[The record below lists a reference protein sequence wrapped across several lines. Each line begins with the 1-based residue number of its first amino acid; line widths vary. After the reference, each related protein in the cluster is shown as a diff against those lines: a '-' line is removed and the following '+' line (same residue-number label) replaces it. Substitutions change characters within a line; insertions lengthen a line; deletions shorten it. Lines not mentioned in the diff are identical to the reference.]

1 MNFDLAAFPLGLFHQ
16 LRHIGFLL
24 GWLKQ
29 RPVNQSTAVVTVW
42 EKKNGDKVR
51 QSKVSYLFWFN
62 LVDNVE

>member
-29 RPVNQSTAVVTVW
+29 RPVNMNRRCDRLG
-42 EKKNGDKVR
+42 KKNGDKVR